1 MHRAAKLLR
10 QLQELQF
17 ALIEMNLYLD
27 THPSDSRAQQDLMQV
42 SRQIEMLIPGVE
54 KYYGPL
60 TPIGFS
66 HENPARWITEPWPWE
81 LRY

>member
-27 THPSDSRAQQDLMQV
+27 THPFDKRAQQDLMQV
-42 SRQIEMLIPGVE
+42 AGQIEMLMPSVE

-66 HENPARWITEPWPWE
+66 RENPARWITEPWPWE
-81 LRY
+81 LKY